1 MIGNLM
7 IKKVFP
13 ILALSMFSS
22 TLGIGIVMPLL
33 PLYINEMGA
42 TGVWLGVIVSSY
54 AISNAISVPIAGR
67 LSDIKGRKI
76 FLTTGL
82 FAYSLISLGY
92 IYSPTVYLLTLVRF
106 IHGIAGAMTI
116 PVAIAYLGDLS
127 PKNEEGKWMGF
138 ANAAFFSGFGF
149 GPLMGGLVT
158 EKFGMNTAFLIMAGL
173 NMLSFLIVLLFLPRV
188 QERIQR
194 EEFNL
199 SLKDMSASGV
209 VRGLLTIRVG
219 EALGRGSMFTF
230 MPIFGVA
237 IGLSVSLI
245 GVLVSVNVLSI
256 TLFSPAAGLLAD
268 RFSRRTL
275 AVLGISGFGVLIL
288 LIPLAGNFW
297 QMLIILLAQGLVVSV
312 YVSATNAIGV
322 DEGRKYGMGSVMSVM
337 FLGMGIGMGIGPII
351 AGWIEGMSGLNA
363 VFYWGGLICL
373 VGTILFFLFTRH
385 YRERKELTEI

>member
-1 MIGNLM
+1 M

-33 PLYINEMGA
+33 PIYITEMGA
-42 TGVWLGVIVSSY
+42 TGIWLGVIVSSY

-67 LSDIKGRKI
+67 LSDTKGRKI

-92 IYSPTVYLLTLVRF
+92 IYAPTVYLLATVRF

-116 PVAIAYLGDLS
+116 PVAVAYLGDLT
-127 PKNEEGKWMGF
+127 PQNEEGRWMGF

-149 GPLMGGLVT
+149 GPLLGGIVT
-158 EKFGMNTAFLIMAGL
+158 EHLGMNTSFLIMAGL
-173 NMLSFLIVLLFLPRV
+173 NMLSFLIALFFLPKV
-188 QERIQR
+188 AERKAG
-194 EEFNL
+194 EEFSL
-199 SLKDMSASGV
+199 SIRDMGASRV
-209 VRGLLTIRVG
+209 VRGLLTVRMG

-230 MPIFGVA
+230 LPIFGVA
-237 IGLSVSLI
+237 IGLSISLI
-245 GVLVSVNVLSI
+245 GVLVSVNTLSI
-256 TLFSPAAGLLAD
+256 TLFSPVAGLIAD
-268 RFSRRTL
+268 RFTRRKL
-275 AVLGISGFGVLIL
+275 ATIGIAGFGLLIL
-288 LIPLAGNFW
+288 IIPFAGNFW

-322 DEGRKYGMGSVMSVM
+322 DEGRKFGMGTVMSVM

-351 AGWIEGMSGLNA
+351 AGWIEGLIGLKA

-373 VGTILFFLFTRH
+373 VGTLLFFLFTRS
-385 YRERKELTEI
+385 YGEGRELTEK

>member
-1 MIGNLM
+1 M

-33 PLYINEMGA
+33 PLYITEMGA

-92 IYSPTVYLLTLVRF
+92 IYAPTIYLLAIVRF

-116 PVAIAYLGDLS
+116 PVAIAYLGDIS
-127 PKNEEGKWMGF
+127 PKNEEGRWMGF
-138 ANAAFFSGFGF
+138 ATAAFFSGFGF

-158 EKFGMNTAFLIMAGL
+158 EHFGMNTAFIIMAGL
-173 NMLSFLIVLLFLPRV
+173 NMLSFIIVLLFLPKV
-188 QERIQR
+188 QERIKG

-199 SLKDMSASGV
+199 SLKEMSASSV
-209 VRGLLTIRVG
+209 VRGLLTVRMG

-245 GVLVSVNVLSI
+245 GVLVSVNTLSI
-256 TLFSPAAGLLAD
+256 TLFSPVAGLIAD

-275 AVLGISGFGVLIL
+275 AVLGISGFGLLIL
-288 LIPLAGNFW
+288 LIPFAGNFW

-351 AGWIEGMSGLNA
+351 AGWVEGMIGLKA

-373 VGTILFFLFTRH
+373 VGTALFFLFTRN
-385 YRERKELTEI
+385 YRDRRELAGL